1 MTRKLLRSWYGRAA
15 VAVVVVCL
23 VVISLVN
30 RRESSDDPPPERPA
44 VSAPVARNPAGAV
57 RGTMLLIHG
66 GSWRGSDPREQT
78 RLLREPGEVFLA
90 RSWRVVSLDYRSGRG
105 GLRDIVATI
114 GRQPRRTGRPLC
126 LYGESA
132 GAQLALLAAARRPSV
147 DCVIGAGALTD
158 FQAYF
163 ADAAAGSNSTHR
175 AVAALIK
182 QTFGATPKETATWE
196 PVRVAD
202 SIRADVLLVR
212 AAGDPLIPRAQVERF
227 VAAQP
232 HTASVELEAGD
243 PANAA
248 HAWVHGPISARARK
262 LLHSRIAAFADRAA
276 RRSGAGRRRSSHADS
291 SRATR

>member
-15 VAVVVVCL
+15 VAAVVCL
-23 VVISLVN
+23 VVISLVG
-30 RRESSDDPPPERPA
+30 RRDSSDDPPPERPPA
-44 VSAPVARNPAGAV
+44 SPPLTRNPAGAA
-57 RGTMLLIHG
+57 RGTMLLVHG

-90 RSWRVVSLDYRSGRG
+90 RSWRVVSLDYRSGRE
-105 GLRDIVATI
+105 GLRDVVAAI
-114 GRQPRRTGRPLC
+114 GRKPHRRGRPLC

-147 DCVIGAGALTD
+147 DCVIGAGAPTD

-182 QTFGATPKETATWE
+182 QTFGATPKQTAAWE

-227 VAAQP
+227 MAARP
-232 HTASVELEAGD
+232 RTASVELDAGD
-243 PANAA
+243 PANPAQ
-248 HAWVHGPISARARK
+248 AWVHGPISPPARK
-262 LLHSRIAAFADRAA
+262 LLHSRIAAFADGAA
-276 RRSGAGRRRSSHADS
+276 RRSGASRRRSSHADIPPPA
-291 SRATR
+291 R